1 MKARMIFGRTTS
13 KTNQAHRSRVSAALT
28 QLLIPNDFKYVIA
41 VGACTGLLNIY
52 QSILVSKARKRAGI
66 KYPAL
71 YASNQEAE
79 RNAAAKAFS
88 KSARLSSAPFALPR
102 GVIPLMRS
110 SFFAGRRLA
119 LTTHADCTQRAH
131 GNTLEAIPFFLFS
144 LIQVGLSHPRA
155 AAVLGSIW
163 LAGRVAFTIGYSSGD
178 PSKRYYGVFHNIG
191 FLGLLGTS
199 VYLAFKA
206 ILA

>member
-1 MKARMIFGRTTS
+1 MSA
-13 KTNQAHRSRVSAALT
+13 VSAALT

-41 VGACTGLLNIY
+41 VGACTGLLNVY
-52 QSILVSKARKRAGI
+52 QSVLVSKARKLAGI

-71 YASNQEAE
+71 YASNEEAE
-79 RNAAAKAFS
+79 RNAAAKAFN
-88 KSARLSSAPFALPR
+88 
-102 GVIPLMRS
+102 
-110 SFFAGRRLA
+110 
-119 LTTHADCTQRAH
+119 CTQRAH

-155 AAVLGSIW
+155 AATLGSIW
-163 LAGRVAFTIGYSSGD
+163 LVGRVIFTIGYSSGD
-178 PSKRYYGVFHNIG
+178 PSKRYYGAFHSIG
-191 FLGLLGTS
+191 FLGLLGMS